1 MFILIF
7 KILLYYWFMLDFE
20 MVQPIIILL
29 YLLIYRVHSVV

>member
-1 MFILIF
+1 MFILIL